1 MLNENVDAYIGRLKK
16 WKDEISLLRDLALKS
31 GAVEDYKWMHP
42 CYTIDGKNVFLI
54 NEFKDCCAINFF
66 KGEFIQDEAG
76 ILKPPTEKIQ
86 TARIIRFT
94 AMDQVEALADK
105 ISGFMEQAIAI
116 ERAGLKSEK
125 REPMAIV
132 YTDEM
137 EKAFA
142 ADVELGAG
150 FAMLTPGRQRA
161 YILHFA
167 EPKQEA
173 TRFARIEKCKPRIMM
188 GKGLLDCVCG
198 HTKRKPGCDGSHKH
212 YVNN

>member
-1 MLNENVDAYIGRLKK
+1 MTNVNVDAYIGRLKK
-16 WKDEISLLRDLALKS
+16 WKSELSALRELALRTETI
-31 GAVEDYKWMHP
+31 EDFKWKHP

-54 NEFKDCCAINFF
+54 NEFKEYCAITFF
-66 KGEFIQDEAG
+66 KGEFIQDEEG

-86 TARIIRFT
+86 TARQIRFT
-94 AMDQVEALADK
+94 SIEQVQVLAEK
-105 ISGFMEQAIAI
+105 IIGFMEQAIAI

-132 YTDEM
+132 YTEEM

-142 ADVELGAG
+142 ADAELGAG
-150 FAMLTPGRQRA
+150 FAMLTPGRQRG
-161 YILHFA
+161 YIVHFA

-173 TRFARIEKCKPRIMM
+173 TRYARIEKCKPRIMM

-212 YVNN
+212 YMNK

>member
-1 MLNENVDAYIGRLKK
+1 MTNENVEAYVAKLKK
-16 WKDEISLLRDLALKS
+16 WKDEITLLRELALQTE
-31 GAVEDYKWMHP
+31 AVEDYKWMHP
-42 CYTIDGKNVFLI
+42 CYTVDEKNVFLI
-54 NEFKDCCAINFF
+54 NEFKEYCALNFF
-66 KGEFIQDEAG
+66 KGEFIQDPDG

-86 TARIIRFT
+86 TARQIRFT
-94 AMDQVEALADK
+94 SLEQVREFSEK
-105 ISGFMEQAIAI
+105 ITGFMEQAIAI
-116 ERAGLKSEK
+116 ERAGLKAEK

-132 YTDEM
+132 YTEEM

-142 ADVELGAG
+142 ADAELGAG
-150 FAMLTPGRQRA
+150 FAMLTLGRQRA

-212 YVNN
+212 YVNK